1 MLTITEEYATY
12 PSSVNAAYSTAESAL
27 TVAVKVRPVDKHDPE
42 DKKSLGRRLA
52 ACREV
57 KGWKQDFAAKQ
68 LGVTKAA
75 LSAWETGRNMPD
87 ALFLKKIAKLYDVS
101 VDAILW
107 ENALSNDSMRFAAQF
122 DALSERQRQTLTT
135 VLMAFVQEGVSDAR
149 MVETY
154 GRAQE
159 RERKADQERLAAM
172 KIGPHD
178 PNERRQLVSY
188 HDPERRADHLVQSPL
203 THNRRAGD
211 QKKGAA

>member
-1 MLTITEEYATY
+1 MLSMPQEYATY
-12 PSSVNAAYSTAESAL
+12 PGVVNAAYSPAESAL
-27 TVAVKVRPVDKHDPE
+27 TVAGNVRQVDKHDPE
-42 DKKSLGRRLA
+42 DKKALGRRLA

-87 ALFLKKIAKLYDVS
+87 ALFLKKIAKLYDSS

-107 ENALSNDSMRFAAQF
+107 ENALSNESMRFAAQF
-122 DALSERQRQTLTT
+122 DSLNERQRQTLST

-149 MVETY
+149 MEEVY
-154 GRAQE
+154 GAAQD
-159 RERKADQERLAAM
+159 RERKADEERRIAL
-172 KIGPHD
+172 GPHN
-178 PNERRQLVSY
+178 PNERRQVVLGRL
-188 HDPERRADHLVQSPL
+188 PERRQDHLVASPL
-203 THNRRAGD
+203 THNRRADD